1 MTDTPLPAR
10 SGRPQLVLVAL
21 VFILPLAAAVL
32 LYFSSNALRPGGMSN
47 HGALLSPIVNVRDA
61 LPDSELGESL
71 DGYWALIYMNAGPCG
86 ADCRD
91 ALYKLRQSRLMLGN
105 EMNRVERVF
114 LHGTSAPDR
123 VFLDTEHGGMATL
136 HAPDEAALLE
146 SVRPEGQPEGGYY
159 LLDPLGNIVIYFP
172 PGIVP
177 RNMVDDVSH
186 LLDLSRIG

>member
-1 MTDTPLPAR
+1 MTEKPKPAR
-10 SGRPQLVLVAL
+10 SGRPQLMLVAL
-21 VFILPLAAAVL
+21 VFIVPMAAALL
-32 LYFSSNALRPGGMSN
+32 LYFGSDALRPGGTSN
-47 HGALLSPIVNVRDA
+47 HGALLAPIVNLRDA
-61 LPDSELGESL
+61 LPGSEFGESI
-71 DGYWALIYMNAGPCG
+71 DGYWALIYRNTGACG
-86 ADCRD
+86 EDCRG

-123 VFLDTEHGGMATL
+123 VFLDSEHGGMTTL

-146 SVRPEGQPEGGYY
+146 SVRPGDQPDGGYY
-159 LLDPLGNIVIYFP
+159 LLDPLGNIVMYFP

-177 RNMVDDVSH
+177 RDMVDDVSH